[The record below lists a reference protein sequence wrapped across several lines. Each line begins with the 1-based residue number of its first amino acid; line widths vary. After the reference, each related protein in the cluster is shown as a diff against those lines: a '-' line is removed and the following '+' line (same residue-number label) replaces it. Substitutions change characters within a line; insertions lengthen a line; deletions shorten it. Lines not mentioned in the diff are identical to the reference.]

1 MIYFHNKC
9 KCNCEYNATKL
20 NYMSKEYTDKLVK
33 QLALVL
39 VEAGILVETDSK
51 VGLIGYDDKKYKVK
65 KVK

>member
-1 MIYFHNKC
+1 MLFFGNRC
-9 KCNCEYNATKL
+9 GCECEFNASKL
-20 NYMSKEYTDKLVK
+20 DLRSKEYTDRLVK

>member
-1 MIYFHNKC
+1 MLYFHNKC
-9 KCNCEYNATKL
+9 KCDCEYNATNL

>member
-9 KCNCEYNATKL
+9 KCDCEYNASVL
-20 NYMSKEYTDKLVK
+20 QHLSKEYTDGLVK

-39 VEAGILVETDSK
+39 IEAGILVESDSK
-51 VGLIGYDDKKYKVK
+51 VGLIKYDDKKYKVK